1 MKKRSPPCLR
11 AKILQKM
18 WPPCPPKGEKILVPS
33 PPHCPL
39 KIPDPQGVNSV
50 ASLKCS
56 PSEVQT
62 LHVRPL
68 TTKFGGTG
76 TLSEGAGASVGA
88 CIRFVNPG
96 PSDLYGNIPV
106 TTFRKAGFLEAWR
119 GRAINACYIGAKHSG
134 RILLCLNFGHIVGE
148 KLISTI

>member
-1 MKKRSPPCLR
+1 MKKRSPPCPR

-18 WPPCPPKGEKILVPS
+18 WPPCPRVKKILVPS

-39 KIPDPQGVNSV
+39 KIPDLQGINSV

-68 TTKFGGTG
+68 TTKFAGTR
-76 TLSEGAGASVGA
+76 TISEGAGASVGA

-106 TTFRKAGFLEAWR
+106 TTFRKAGFLEARR